1 MKILASALVVLLIA
15 PAAFVGASGPEQKA
29 GTPVRIDFRAL
40 TEGGQQVADLRPE
53 DVSIRVNGKPRQ
65 LQSLS
70 LVQSNAGPASG
81 AGVLPPPFA
90 SNAESRGSRN
100 VHLIIDDDSISP
112 GREGQ
117 VKEAVRLLASE
128 MAPGDRLGVLTTQ
141 GVLNMRPAE
150 DLTKVRLAVDELTG
164 HAPSSETE
172 ADAQCRT
179 TRLLAAFGSTLAL
192 TSGEPTTIVIFSG
205 GISPPAVKQLQLG
218 ARTRTAI
225 GGSQASPNGVNDMCP
240 IEPDTFSNIG
250 MLASTAHADIYMF
263 HLTEAMATR
272 SSAQDAGFESLA
284 GVTNAEFVR
293 LTASPQA
300 AISRLLRETAAYYTA
315 SFEADPSERGQ
326 SLRLEMHAT
335 RDKVRLRSRPS
346 IAIPKGDVPKSGA
359 SPKEMLRTSTEYRA
373 LPLRATAYTSRM
385 PGSEEL
391 RVVTLFE
398 GVDPGAITAA
408 SVGLFDEKNT
418 LKKQW
423 TAQKDDLAK
432 HPVRAD
438 LQAPPGVY
446 RVRVAAVDAAGR
458 AGTTDYDLNAEV
470 VRADPLKLSALVIGT
485 QQQGAGFVARLQFTN
500 EPVAI
505 GLLEIYGVPKGSTV
519 NVDLDVVATPQG
531 EPLATAPTQLGTGSG
546 EDVRLAIGGF
556 SIASLAPGDY
566 LMRATVTLDGKTVG
580 KVVRTLRKTQ

>member
-1 MKILASALVVLLIA
+1 
-15 PAAFVGASGPEQKA
+15 
-29 GTPVRIDFRAL
+29 
-40 TEGGQQVADLRPE
+40 
-53 DVSIRVNGKPRQ
+53 
-65 LQSLS
+65 
-70 LVQSNAGPASG
+70 
-81 AGVLPPPFA
+81 
-90 SNAESRGSRN
+90 
-100 VHLIIDDDSISP
+100 
-112 GREGQ
+112 

-164 HAPSSETE
+164 HAPSTESE

-192 TSGEPTTIVIFSG
+192 TNGEPTTIVIFSG

-263 HLTEAMATR
+263 HLTEAMASR

-293 LTASPQA
+293 LTASPQT

-359 SPKEMLRTSTEYRA
+359 SPKDMLRTSTEYLA
-373 LPLRATAYTSRM
+373 LPAARDRLHLAHARQRGASRGHALRGGRS
-385 PGSEEL
+385 
-391 RVVTLFE
+391 
-398 GVDPGAITAA
+398 GAITAA

-485 QQQGAGFVARLQFTN
+485 QQQGAGFVPRLQFTN

-505 GLLEIYGVPKGSTV
+505 GLLEIYGVPKGATV
-519 NVDLDVVATPQG
+519 SVDLDVVATPQG
-531 EPLATAPTQLGTGSG
+531 DPLATAPTQLGTGSG

-556 SIASLAPGDY
+556 SIASLPPGDY
-566 LMRATVTLDGKTVG
+566 LMRATVTLDGKPVG